1 LGEDDQ
7 VSQNHALIKIRDVT
21 KVYQMGEVEVRALRG
36 VSLDVHPGELVAV
49 MGPSGSGKSTL
60 MNILGALDVPTSG
73 RYVLDGEDVGGMDD
87 DHLAEIR
94 NRKIGFVFQSFNLL
108 PRTSALANVELP
120 LVYAGAKNRRERA
133 IAALELVGLGD
144 RIRHNPNELSGGQ
157 QQRVAIARALVNNP
171 SIILAD
177 EPTGNLDSK
186 SGAEIMRI
194 FQDLNAQQSITIIF
208 VTHEPEI
215 AEHTHRI
222 IRLQDGLILSDN
234 PVKNPRRAGE
244 RAYTR
249 RARDLTHQDEQASTE
264 RSMLDTAELHPDAE
278 ADSLSLETQASAP
291 QKHEEEE
298 A

>member
-1 LGEDDQ
+1 MSERPP
-7 VSQNHALIKIRDVT
+7 LIEIKDVT
-21 KVYQMGEVEVRALRG
+21 KVYQMGAVEVHALRG
-36 VSLDVHPGELVAV
+36 VSLRVHAGELVSI

-73 RYVLDGEDVGGMDD
+73 SYWLEGEDVSHMDD

-94 NRKIGFVFQSFNLL
+94 NRRIGFVFQNFNLL

-120 LVYAGAKNRRERA
+120 LIYAGANHRHERA
-133 IAALELVGLGD
+133 RQALEMVGLGD
-144 RIRHNPNELSGGQ
+144 RLHHHPNELSGGQ

-194 FQDLNAQQSITIIF
+194 FQDLNEERGITIIF
-208 VTHEPEI
+208 VTHEPDI
-215 AEHTHRI
+215 AEHTRRI
-222 IRLQDGLILSDN
+222 VRLQDGLVISDS

-249 RARDLTHQDEQASTE
+249 RTRDLLQTAVPASTKE
-264 RSMLDTAELHPDAE
+264 VS
-278 ADSLSLETQASAP
+278 
-291 QKHEEEE
+291 
-298 A
+298 